1 MNLLET
7 LIPSDFRRAMDGPL
21 RRFFLGVFVNCFA
34 MGLTLSL
41 YVVYLHNVLHFS
53 TSFATLL
60 LSASSFVGLLATT
73 WWGAL
78 TDRFGP
84 VAILLVTS
92 VTDAVALAFWAQ
104 IRSPASAVV
113 GGLILAVLGGVSWG
127 PGSTLLVRLVEP
139 EHRQRAYGFNFML
152 VNFAMGLGGLVSAL
166 VVDLHHPVTFR
177 WLYVGDAG
185 VTLVAAV
192 IYSTLWHHGH
202 AQIDEH
208 DDERNR
214 EGWAVVVRDR
224 RLVYFVLAS
233 LVMMLGG
240 YATIDAGLSLFVVN
254 NLHLSVHVIGIFLFV
269 DTSVIVVAQLFAL
282 NFIEGRSRTRVLAV
296 VGALWALFWIVLAI
310 ALAMPTA
317 VAITAVTLAIAVFAV
332 GETLMSPVGPA
343 IVNEIAPEHLR
354 GRYNAAQG
362 LTWGLAGTVAP
373 AIAAAF
379 YAGGLSNWWP
389 LSVAAFALGGGLLM
403 LRLRHRLTA
412 HEDGRIT

>member
-7 LIPSDFRRAMDGPL
+7 LVPSDFRRAMDGPL

-60 LSASSFVGLLATT
+60 LSASSFAGLLATT

-192 IYSTLWHHGH
+192 IYSTLWHLGH

-224 RLVYFVLAS
+224 RLVYFVMAS
-233 LVMMLGG
+233 LVMMIGG

-317 VAITAVTLAIAVFAV
+317 VAITAITLAFAVYAV
-332 GETLMSPVGPA
+332 GETLMSPGGPA

-412 HEDGRIT
+412 HEDGRVS